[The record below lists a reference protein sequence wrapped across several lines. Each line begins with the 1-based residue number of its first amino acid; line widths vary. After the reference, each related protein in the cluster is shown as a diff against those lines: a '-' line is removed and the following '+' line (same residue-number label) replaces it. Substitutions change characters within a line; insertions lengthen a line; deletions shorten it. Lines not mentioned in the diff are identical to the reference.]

1 MKKYLSNP
9 NNHSFKIKQT
19 ESYLEDAITVL
30 EWAKKLMMQK
40 GKDYQG
46 GSVCDEDYYPHGW
59 KSFDTMLTT
68 KVLRFRSVMEQKGE
82 VNFDSAQDCLIDLIN
97 YSARCVVFL
106 NRHNPDSQI
115 CPNCQ
120 LSDALSY
127 EGPEGEDFSDN
138 PFCHECDEHVNGDSL
153 NVKKDQ
159 GINND
164 RFTPDIEELPYNGA

>member
-19 ESYLEDAITVL
+19 ESYLEDATTVL

-106 NRHNPDSQI
+106 NRHNPDSQN

-120 LSDALSY
+120 QSDALSY

-153 NVKKDQ
+153 NEKP
-159 GINND
+159 NEE
-164 RFTPDIEELPYNGA
+164 PDIPYHGA